1 MFSNQTYEAIKQ
13 RILDNIK
20 LDIDKRE
27 GSFTQDLISP
37 LSQELAKFY
46 IEQNDLINMAFVR
59 NGFFNYLDLKCEEY
73 GIYRKEG
80 TKAVGEVVFIGDN
93 GVSIDNGTI
102 LSYNGLYFVVLN
114 DADIVGNQAEL
125 VVEALEVGKQYNLLA
140 NTKLTV
146 LEPINGVADIYVK
159 SNISN
164 GTDIETDEEL
174 RDRYFDT
181 IKKSYTSGNVAHYE
195 AWTTEVSGVG
205 LCKIYPLKNGNGTV
219 EIVITDSN
227 MLGASSELI
236 ENVKANI
243 EEKRPIGANVSV
255 VSATE
260 KAINI
265 TANITLAS
273 GYSVEGVKSK
283 FTNKATEYLK
293 DISFKSSYVSNARLG
308 NLLLDTNGV
317 FDYTEL
323 KINNLSTNI
332 ALSDIEVPKLG
343 TIEFEVM

>member
-1 MFSNQTYEAIKQ
+1 MSKTYENIKN
-13 RILDNIK
+13 RILDNMKI
-20 LDIDKRE
+20 DIDKRE
-27 GSFTQDLISP
+27 GSFLNNMVSP
-37 LSQELAKFY
+37 ISQELAKAY
-46 IEQNDLINMAFVR
+46 IEQEDLVNMAFVR

-80 TKAVGEVVFIGDN
+80 TKAVGEVIFTGEN
-93 GVSIDNGTI
+93 GTSISNGTI
-102 LSYNGLYFVVLN
+102 LSSNGLYFVVLN
-114 DADIVGNQAEL
+114 DSDITKNQAEL

-140 NTKLTV
+140 NTKLSLT
-146 LEPINGVADIYVK
+146 EPIHGITDIYVK
-159 SNISN
+159 
-164 GTDIETDEEL
+164 TDIANGADVETDEEL

-195 AWTTEVSGVG
+195 AWTTEVNGVG
-205 LCKIYPLKNGNGTV
+205 LCKVFPLKNGNGTV

-227 MLGASSELI
+227 MLSASSELI
-236 ENVKANI
+236 ESVKANI
-243 EEKRPIGANVSV
+243 EEKRPIGASVSV

-260 KAINI
+260 KVINI

-273 GYSVEGVKSK
+273 GHSVEEVKSE
-283 FTNKATEYLK
+283 FTNKVIEYLK

-317 FDYTEL
+317 FDYTEF
-323 KINNLSTNI
+323 KINNLTTNI

-343 TIEFEVM
+343 TVSFEVV

>member
-1 MFSNQTYEAIKQ
+1 MSKTYENIKN
-13 RILDNIK
+13 RILDNMKI
-20 LDIDKRE
+20 DIDKRE
-27 GSFTQDLISP
+27 GSFLNNMVSP
-37 LSQELAKFY
+37 ISQELAKAY
-46 IEQNDLINMAFVR
+46 IEQEDLVNMAFVR

-80 TKAVGEVVFIGDN
+80 TKAVGEVIFTGEN
-93 GVSIDNGTI
+93 GISIENGTI
-102 LSYNGLYFVVLN
+102 LSSNGLYFVVLN
-114 DADIVGNQAEL
+114 DSDIVNNQAEL

-140 NTKLTV
+140 NTKLSLT
-146 LEPINGVADIYVK
+146 EPIHGITDIYVK
-159 SNISN
+159 SDITN

-195 AWTTEVSGVG
+195 AWTTEVNGVG
-205 LCKIYPLKNGNGTV
+205 LCKVFPLKNGNGTV

-236 ENVKANI
+236 ESVKANI
-243 EEKRPIGANVSV
+243 EGKRPIGANVSV

-260 KAINI
+260 KVVNI

-273 GYSVEGVKSK
+273 GYSVEEIKSD
-283 FTNKATEYLK
+283 FANKVTEYLK
-293 DISFKSSYVSNARLG
+293 EISFKSSYVSNARLG
-308 NLLLDTNGV
+308 NLLLDINGV
-317 FDYTEL
+317 FDYSEF
-323 KINNLSTNI
+323 KINNLTTNI

-343 TIEFEVM
+343 TISFEVV

>member
-1 MFSNQTYEAIKQ
+1 MPKTYENIKQ

-27 GSFTQDLISP
+27 GSFTQNLISP
-37 LSQELAKFY
+37 LSQELTKFY
-46 IEQNDLINMAFVR
+46 IEQEDLVNMAFIR

-80 TKAVGEVVFIGDN
+80 TKAVGEVVFVGDN
-93 GVSIDNGTI
+93 GTSIVNGTT
-102 LSYNGLYFVVLN
+102 LSCDGLYYVVLN
-114 DADIVGNQAEL
+114 DADIVNNQAEL

-140 NTKLTV
+140 NTKLS
-146 LEPINGVADIYVK
+146 LAEAINGVSDIYVK
-159 SNISN
+159 ESFKN
-164 GTDIETDEEL
+164 GTDIEADEEL
-174 RDRYFDT
+174 RDRYFET
-181 IKKSYTSGNVAHYE
+181 IKKSYTSGNIAHYE
-195 AWTTEVSGVG
+195 QWSTEVSGVG
-205 LCKIYPLKNGNGTV
+205 LCKVYPLKNGNGTV

-236 ENVKANI
+236 ESVKANI

-273 GYSVEGVKSK
+273 GYSVEDVKAE
-283 FTNKATEYLK
+283 FVNKVVEYLK

-317 FDYTEL
+317 FDYTEF
-323 KINNLSTNI
+323 KINDLTSNI
-332 ALSDIEVPKLG
+332 ALNDVEVPKLG
-343 TIEFEVM
+343 TVEFTVV

>member
-1 MFSNQTYEAIKQ
+1 MSNSYEAIKQ

-20 LDIDKRE
+20 SDIDKRE
-27 GSFTQDLISP
+27 GSFTQNMISP
-37 LSQELAKFY
+37 VSEELAKIY
-46 IEQNDLINMAFVR
+46 LEQRDLLDMAFVR
-59 NGFFNYLDLKCEEY
+59 NGFFNYLDDKCWEY
-73 GIYRKEG
+73 GIDRKIG
-80 TKAVGEVVFIGDN
+80 TSAVGEVTFEGAD
-93 GVSIDNGTI
+93 GTSISNGTVI
-102 LSYNGLYFVVLN
+102 YHNDLYYVVLN
-114 DADIVGNQAEL
+114 DADISNGKADL
-125 VVEALEVGKQYNLLA
+125 IVEAYEMGKKYNVIR
-140 NTKLTV
+140 NTEFALK
-146 LEPINGVADIYVK
+146 ENIQGVTRVYAKEDFK
-159 SNISN
+159 G
-164 GTDIETDEEL
+164 GTDTETDEEL

-181 IKKSYTSGNVAHYE
+181 IKKSYTSCNVAHYE

-205 LCKIYPLKNGNGTV
+205 LCKVYPLKNGNGTV
-219 EIVITDSN
+219 EVVITDSN

-236 ENVKANI
+236 ESVKANI
-243 EEKRPIGANVSV
+243 EEKRPIGAKVSV

-273 GYSVEGVKSK
+273 GYSVEEVKSE
-283 FTNKATEYLK
+283 FTNKVTEYLK

>member
-1 MFSNQTYEAIKQ
+1 MSKTYENIKN
-13 RILDNIK
+13 RMLDNMKI
-20 LDIDKRE
+20 DIDKRE
-27 GSFTQDLISP
+27 GSFLNNMVSP
-37 LSQELAKFY
+37 ISQELAKAY
-46 IEQNDLINMAFVR
+46 IEQEDLVNMAFIR

-80 TKAVGEVVFIGDN
+80 TKAVGEVIFTGEN
-93 GVSIDNGTI
+93 GISIENGTI
-102 LSYNGLYFVVLN
+102 LSSNGLYFVVLN
-114 DADIVGNQAEL
+114 DADIVGEQAEL

-140 NTKLTV
+140 NAKLS
-146 LEPINGVADIYVK
+146 LAEPIYGITDIYVK
-159 SNISN
+159 SNITN

-195 AWTTEVSGVG
+195 AWTTEVNGVG
-205 LCKIYPLKNGNGTV
+205 LCKVYPLKNGNGTV

-236 ENVKANI
+236 ESVKANI
-243 EEKRPIGANVSV
+243 EEKRPVGANVSV

-273 GYSVEGVKSK
+273 GYSVEEIKSD
-283 FTNKATEYLK
+283 FTNKVTEYLK

-317 FDYTEL
+317 FDYTEF
-323 KINNLSTNI
+323 KINNLTANI

-343 TIEFEVM
+343 TIDFTVV

>member
-1 MFSNQTYEAIKQ
+1 MSKTYENIKN
-13 RILDNIK
+13 RMLDNMKI
-20 LDIDKRE
+20 DIDKRE
-27 GSFTQDLISP
+27 GSFLNNMVSP
-37 LSQELAKFY
+37 ISQELAKAY
-46 IEQNDLINMAFVR
+46 IEQEDLVNMAFVR

-80 TKAVGEVVFIGDN
+80 TKAVGEVIFTGEN
-93 GVSIDNGTI
+93 GISIENGTI
-102 LSYNGLYFVVLN
+102 LSSNGLYFVVLN
-114 DADIVGNQAEL
+114 DSDIVNNQAEL
-125 VVEALEVGKQYNLLA
+125 VVEALEVGKQHNLLA
-140 NTKLTV
+140 NTKLSLT
-146 LEPINGVADIYVK
+146 EPIHGITDIYVK
-159 SNISN
+159 TDITN

-174 RDRYFDT
+174 RDRYFDA

-195 AWTTEVSGVG
+195 AWTTEVNGVG
-205 LCKIYPLKNGNGTV
+205 LCKVFPLKNGNGTV

-236 ENVKANI
+236 ESVKANI
-243 EEKRPIGANVSV
+243 EGKRPIGANVSV

-273 GYSVEGVKSK
+273 WYSVEEIKSE

-293 DISFKSSYVSNARLG
+293 EISFKSSYVSNARLG

-317 FDYTEL
+317 FDYTEF
-323 KINNLSTNI
+323 KINNLTTNI
-332 ALSDIEVPKLG
+332 ALSDIEVTKLG
-343 TIEFEVM
+343 TISFEVV

>member
-1 MFSNQTYEAIKQ
+1 MTEQTYENIKQ
-13 RILDNIK
+13 RILNNIQT
-20 LDIDKRE
+20 DIDKRE
-27 GSFTQDLISP
+27 GSFTQNLISP
-37 LSQELAKFY
+37 ISQELAKFY
-46 IEQNDLINMAFVR
+46 IEQEDLVNMAFVR

-80 TKAVGEVVFIGDN
+80 TKAVGEVVFVGDN
-93 GVSIDNGTI
+93 GVSIDNGTV
-102 LSYNGLYFVVLN
+102 LSYNNLYFVVLN

-125 VVEALEVGKQYNLLA
+125 VVEALEIGKQYNLLA
-140 NTKLTV
+140 NTKLTAV
-146 LEPINGVADIYVK
+146 EPINGVSDIFIK

-174 RDRYFDT
+174 RDRYFDA
-181 IKKSYTSGNVAHYE
+181 IKKSYTSGNVSHYE
-195 AWTTEVSGVG
+195 QWATEVNGVG
-205 LCKIYPLKNGNGTV
+205 LCKVFPLKNGNGTV

-236 ENVKANI
+236 ESVKANI

-260 KAINI
+260 KVVNI

-273 GYSVEGVKSK
+273 GYSVEEIKSD
-283 FTNKATEYLK
+283 FANKVTEYLK
-293 DISFKSSYVSNARLG
+293 EISFKSSYVSNARLG

-317 FDYTEL
+317 LDYTEF
-323 KINNLSTNI
+323 KINNLTTNI

-343 TIEFEVM
+343 TISFEVV

>member
-1 MFSNQTYEAIKQ
+1 MTEQTYENIKQ
-13 RILDNIK
+13 RILNNIQT
-20 LDIDKRE
+20 DIDKRE
-27 GSFTQDLISP
+27 GSFTQNLISP
-37 LSQELAKFY
+37 ISQELAKFY
-46 IEQNDLINMAFVR
+46 IEQEDLVNMAFVR
-59 NGFFNYLDLKCEEY
+59 NGFFNYLDDKCWEY
-73 GIYRKEG
+73 GIDRKIG
-80 TKAVGEVVFIGDN
+80 TSAVGEVTFEGAD
-93 GVSIDNGTI
+93 GTSISNGTVI
-102 LSYNGLYFVVLN
+102 YHNDLYYVVLN
-114 DADIVGNQAEL
+114 DADISNGKADL
-125 VVEALEVGKQYNLLA
+125 IVEAYEMGKKYNVIR
-140 NTKLTV
+140 NTEFALK
-146 LEPINGVADIYVK
+146 ENIQGVTRVYAKEDFK
-159 SNISN
+159 G
-164 GTDIETDEEL
+164 GTDTETDEEL

-205 LCKIYPLKNGNGTV
+205 LCKVYPLKNGNGTV
-219 EIVITDSN
+219 EVVITDSN

-236 ENVKANI
+236 ESVKANI

-273 GYSVEGVKSK
+273 GYLVEEVKSE
-283 FTNKATEYLK
+283 FTNKVTEYLK

-317 FDYTEL
+317 FDYTEF
-323 KINNLSTNI
+323 KINNLSTNV

>member
-1 MFSNQTYEAIKQ
+1 MSKTYENIKN
-13 RILDNIK
+13 RILDNMKI
-20 LDIDKRE
+20 DIDKRE
-27 GSFTQDLISP
+27 GSFLNNMVSP
-37 LSQELAKFY
+37 ISQELAKAY
-46 IEQNDLINMAFVR
+46 IEQEDLVNMAFVR

-80 TKAVGEVVFIGDN
+80 TKAVGEVIFTGEN
-93 GVSIDNGTI
+93 GTSIPNGTI
-102 LSYNGLYFVVLN
+102 LSSNGLYFVVLN
-114 DADIVGNQAEL
+114 DSDIVNNQAEL

-140 NTKLTV
+140 NTKLSLT
-146 LEPINGVADIYVK
+146 EPIYGITDIYVK
-159 SNISN
+159 SDITN

-195 AWTTEVSGVG
+195 AWATEVSGVG
-205 LCKIYPLKNGNGTV
+205 LCKVFPLKNGNGTV

-236 ENVKANI
+236 ESVKANI
-243 EEKRPIGANVSV
+243 EGKRPIGANVSV

-260 KAINI
+260 KVVNI

-273 GYSVEGVKSK
+273 GYSVEEIKSD
-283 FTNKATEYLK
+283 FANKVTEYLK
-293 DISFKSSYVSNARLG
+293 EISFKSSYVSNARLG

-317 FDYTEL
+317 FDYTEF
-323 KINNLSTNI
+323 KINNLTSNI

-343 TIEFEVM
+343 TISFEVV